1 MANIGPT
8 KISLRLTVDQSVL
21 DKYDITLEEFLLL
34 YINSKGVNINECTE
48 SLLAKGLAD
57 KDLFKEGSLI
67 LSDNMKELV
76 SSILIDS
83 DSKVIDKEDEY
94 IALATELRELYPKG
108 KKEGT
113 TYLWR
118 GSVAEIAKKLKTLVV
133 KYGCK
138 FTKEQAISA
147 TKEYVK
153 SFNGNY
159 TKMRLLK
166 YFIVKLDKDFDGN
179 INFVSEM
186 MSIIENEDDLDTN
199 NDNWRVSVR

>member
-1 MANIGPT
+1 
-8 KISLRLTVDQSVL
+8 
-21 DKYDITLEEFLLL
+21 
-34 YINSKGVNINECTE
+34 
-48 SLLAKGLAD
+48 
-57 KDLFKEGSLI
+57 
-67 LSDNMKELV
+67 
-76 SSILIDS
+76 
-83 DSKVIDKEDEY
+83 
-94 IALATELRELYPKG
+94 LRELYPKG

-138 FTKEQAISA
+138 FTKEQAINA

-186 MSIIENEDDLDTN
+186 MSIIENEDDLDTH